1 MELYLNTS
9 AYFFRSGANAVYST
23 SVTNTETEVE
33 YISGFLLW
41 SSPSQT
47 NMSTVR
53 ASILNLQLFLGK
65 TVEAMDFD
73 CTLTLDVPVPLMEV
87 QQVLQAWASPAA
99 GYQSSQSTLQD
110 TVLWLELSLDAIT
123 TESLFNTNIN
133 PTNIIPAESIG
144 CVVEGTRVSIGILGI
159 LALIA
164 VIFLSLLVAE
174 LCMQLASLRVP
185 MKQRAREL
193 PFDLADWQLAA
204 YHQGQRQTKLTH
216 RNLRTVGLR
225 YDNSR
230 DKLCMDSHFMD
241 PARSRNLELQNRG
254 FVEYNPS
261 DRGSPNRLPFQTH
274 RKPNIQSYV
283 QVPSTTD
290 LRY

>member
-1 MELYLNTS
+1 M
-9 AYFFRSGANAVYST
+9 
-23 SVTNTETEVE
+23 
-33 YISGFLLW
+33 
-41 SSPSQT
+41 SS
-47 NMSTVR
+47 VR

-65 TVEAMDFD
+65 IVEAMDFD
-73 CTLTLDVPVPLMEV
+73 CTLTLDSPVPLMEV

-99 GYQSSQSTLQD
+99 GYQSCQSTLKE
-110 TVLWLELSLDAIT
+110 TAVWLELSLDAIT
-123 TESLFNTNIN
+123 TESIWNTNIN
-133 PTNIIPAESIG
+133 PTNIVPAESIG

-185 MKQRAREL
+185 TKQRAREL

-204 YHQGQRQTKLTH
+204 YHQGQRQAKLT
-216 RNLRTVGLR
+216 RRELRTVGFR
-225 YDNSR
+225 YDNSK
-230 DKLCMDSHFMD
+230 DKLRMDSFSMST
-241 PARSRNLELQNRG
+241 ARSRNLELQNSG
-254 FVEYNPS
+254 FVEYNFD
-261 DRGSPNRLPFQTH
+261 DRSFPNKTPFH
-274 RKPNIQSYV
+274 INRKPIIQSYV